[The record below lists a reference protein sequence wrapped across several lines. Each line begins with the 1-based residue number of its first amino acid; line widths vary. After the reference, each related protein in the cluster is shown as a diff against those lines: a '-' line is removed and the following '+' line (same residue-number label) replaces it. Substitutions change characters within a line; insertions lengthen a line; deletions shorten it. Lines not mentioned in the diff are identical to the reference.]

1 MGGRGMREVFDTHG
15 VAVRAEPSEKVLGGR
30 LVDGTSEDDPGV
42 AGVVAGIVLA
52 MNVQHDRRDRCGRR
66 HRRGRGRGHNGREG
80 RGWPLP
86 VVAKLVEDHG
96 RSEAEGLVT

>member
-1 MGGRGMREVFDTHG
+1 M
-15 VAVRAEPSEKVLGGR
+15 RAEPSEKVLGGR

-42 AGVVAGIVLA
+42 AGIVAGIGVA
-52 MNVQHDRRDRCGRR
+52 GGIGGEEEEAIQ
-66 HRRGRGRGHNGREG
+66 EG

>member
-1 MGGRGMREVFDTHG
+1 M
-15 VAVRAEPSEKVLGGR
+15 RAEPSEKVLGGW
-30 LVDGTSEDDPGV
+30 LVDGTSEDNPGV

-66 HRRGRGRGHNGREG
+66 HRRGRGRGLNGREG